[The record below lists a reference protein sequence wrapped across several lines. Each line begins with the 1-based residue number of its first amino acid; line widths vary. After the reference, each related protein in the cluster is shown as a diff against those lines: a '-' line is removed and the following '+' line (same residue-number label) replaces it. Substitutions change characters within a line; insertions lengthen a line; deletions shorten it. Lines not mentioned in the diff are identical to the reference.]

1 MKFLRLSA
9 RSSFMRSNL
18 FLIFALAMLMFVGA
32 CSNAAK
38 PPVIAKQTPVP
49 ASPATASPAHTDDG
63 HDAPRI
69 SLDDAKKEYDAGTAV
84 IVDVRDPSAYKF
96 EHIKDSLNIPSAS
109 IDASI
114 NKIPKGKKVIAY
126 CS

>member
-1 MKFLRLSA
+1 
-9 RSSFMRSNL
+9 MRSNI
-18 FLIFALAMLMFVGA
+18 FLAFALSILMFVGA
-32 CSNAAK
+32 CSNTAK

-49 ASPATASPAHTDDG
+49 VSPASPAAASPAHTDDG

-69 SLDDAKKEYDAGTAV
+69 SLADAKKEYDAGTAV

-96 EHIKDSLNIPSAS
+96 EHIKDSLNIPVAS
-109 IDASI
+109 IDSSI
-114 NKIPKGKKVIAY
+114 NKIPKGKKIIAY